1 MPWSLIAVSV
11 APDRLQP
18 ESMTKVPCL
27 SFRVSRRHSL
37 LAIITTL
44 LVGAFP
50 LSAADSDATVRLTI
64 DYGDGVQKVFA
75 GIAWQEGQTVLAAL
89 ESAAKHPRGIKFEH
103 RGTGATAFVTSID
116 GQKNEGAGR
125 NWLYEVNGNP
135 ANKSCGAWTLE
146 AGDQVLWKF
155 GKRE

>member
-1 MPWSLIAVSV
+1 MTIA
-11 APDRLQP
+11 PY
-18 ESMTKVPCL
+18 L
-27 SFRVSRRHSL
+27 SCRVSHRHRL

-44 LVGAFP
+44 LVGALP
-50 LSAADSDATVRLTI
+50 LSAAESEATVRLTI

-75 GIAWQEGQTVLAAL
+75 GIPWQEGQTVLAAL
-89 ESAAKHPRGIKFEH
+89 EAAGKHPRGIKVEH

-116 GQKNEGAGR
+116 GQKNEGTGR
-125 NWLYEVNGNP
+125 NWLYEVNGKP
-135 ANKSCGAWTLE
+135 ANKSCGVWTLK